1 MVKGVKR
8 HPVTWMIWTLSAAI
22 AALLT
27 RNPWYLLILSI
38 VAILVRW
45 HGTGERP
52 GGWFVRVYLSLL
64 ISPALLNLVFSRAGK
79 TVLLELP
86 LRWIGGPY
94 TLEGLVFGA
103 SAGVQIAGL
112 LTIMMVFSELVNA
125 QDLLRRTPSPLYPVG
140 VTASISL
147 TFVPHARRAYDAL
160 REAQQIRGYQPKG
173 WRDLPRVV
181 TPLVVLSLE
190 RAVAIAESLVSRG
203 WGQRG
208 LSGWR
213 RTAVIGG
220 LMGWVLGLSAWV
232 VIPMQ
237 GIAAALLILFSTFA
251 LWQGFRVGNGS
262 RRYRPDVWRFEDT
275 MIASFA
281 LASLGV
287 IVFLT
292 ATLPSI
298 LTYYPYPEVTM
309 PEFHWTLA
317 LAFTLFISPL
327 WFGHHD

>member
-1 MVKGVKR
+1 MKNGVKR
-8 HPVTWMIWTLSAAI
+8 HPATWMIWTLSAAI

-38 VAILVRW
+38 IAVLVRW

-64 ISPALLNLVFSRAGK
+64 AFPAVLNLLFSRAGK
-79 TVLLELP
+79 TILLELP
-86 LRWIGGPY
+86 LRWVGGPY

-103 SAGVQIAGL
+103 SAGVQIAAL

-147 TFVPHARRAYDAL
+147 TFVPHARGAYDAL

-173 WRDLPRVV
+173 WRDLPSVV

-190 RAVAIAESLVSRG
+190 RAIAIAESLVSRG
-203 WGQRG
+203 WGQKG
-208 LSGWR
+208 LSGQR
-213 RTAVIGG
+213 RIAVIAGAMG
-220 LMGWVLGLSAWV
+220 LVIGLGLWV
-232 VIPMQ
+232 VSPTQWIVST
-237 GIAAALLILFSTFA
+237 LLILGSTLV
-251 LWQGFRVGNGS
+251 LWRGLRAANGS
-262 RRYRPDVWRFEDT
+262 RRYRPDKWYFEDSVV
-275 MIASFA
+275 ASFS

-287 IVFLT
+287 VAFLT
-292 ATLPSI
+292 ATLPSL
-298 LTYYPYPEVTM
+298 LTYYPYPEVAI
-309 PEFHWTLA
+309 PNFDLPIA
-317 LAFTLFISPL
+317 LGFTFFSSPL
-327 WFGHHD
+327 WFGNHD